1 MTLGPCARARA
12 TRGGLSGVL
21 EADDSRQLLQR
32 VLTLEESGAWHLECL
47 ESMSLPPRVGSISV
61 GVALPSAV
69 LYVAAV
75 ARVAARPAIAL
86 SVAVVAQ
93 LPREMQV
100 DVALRMAFS
109 E

>member
-1 MTLGPCARARA
+1 MAFGAFGVHVITTTCGFDLG
-12 TRGGLSGVL
+12 GG
-21 EADDSRQLLQR
+21 
-32 VLTLEESGAWHLECL
+32 GA
-47 ESMSLPPRVGSISV
+47 
-61 GVALPSAV
+61 PSAV

-109 E
+109 EQGASAFARSLLSLKAI

>member
-32 VLTLEESGAWHLECL
+32 VLTLEESGAWHLERL

-61 GVALPSAV
+61 AVALPSAV